1 MSILKINKKESNFT
15 TISNDLLHDSRLSWK
30 AKGILIYLLSKPQG
44 WVVRENDMYNQSV
57 DGYDSIRNGIRE
69 LKATGYAQVI
79 STLDKGTGR
88 FVDRELVISD
98 TPEFAEGYRLK
109 ANLNRRY
116 DAHEVKTSVNPI
128 IKGIKRLTP

>member
-15 TISNDLLHDSRLSWK
+15 TINNSLLYDKRLSWK

-44 WVVRENDMYNQSV
+44 WVIREEDMYNQSI

-79 STLDKGTGR
+79 STLDKETNH
-88 FVDRELVISD
+88 FIDRELVISD
-98 TPEFAEGYRLK
+98 TPEFVEDYRLK
-109 ANLNRRY
+109 TNINRRY
-116 DAHEVKTSVNPI
+116 DVNEPKTNINPI